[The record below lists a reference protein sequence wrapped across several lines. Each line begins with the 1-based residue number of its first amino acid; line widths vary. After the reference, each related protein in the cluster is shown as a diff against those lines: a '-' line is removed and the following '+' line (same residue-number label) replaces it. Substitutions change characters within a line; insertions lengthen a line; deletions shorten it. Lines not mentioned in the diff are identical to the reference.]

1 MTQRDRWRD
10 EDQRRFREDDWDRD
24 YGRRREEFR
33 DYGRFG
39 SEADRQR
46 ERGFGGR
53 DWPGRDWGA
62 RGRYEDE
69 RGFGGRERDYGDSA
83 GYGSGGSALD
93 YRDVV
98 GDERRRSAERVF
110 GRGFGRERDD
120 DRGGGA
126 MERAFGRG
134 FGRSPE
140 HPGWRERSRDEPYGR
155 EHDERGL
162 LDRAGDEVAS
172 WFGDDDAARRRRQD
186 AREGD
191 WGAQHHRGRG
201 PRNYQRSDERIRE
214 DVNDRLTDDPH
225 VDASHIEVA
234 VKDRE
239 VTLTGT
245 VRSRFEKRHAEDIAE
260 AVSGVTHVQNN
271 LRVDASAEL
280 AGRADSW
287 A

>member
-10 EDQRRFREDDWDRD
+10 EDQRRFRDDDWDRD

-33 DYGRFG
+33 DYERG
-39 SEADRQR
+39 SERSGGRGVGGR
-46 ERGFGGR
+46 EPFGRSGR
-53 DWPGRDWGA
+53 DWNA
-62 RGRYEDE
+62 RGRHEDE
-69 RGFGGRERDYGDSA
+69 RGFGGLERDYGDSA

-98 GDERRRSAERVF
+98 GDERRPRAERVF

-140 HPGWRERSRDEPYGR
+140 HSDWRDRSRDEPYGR
-155 EHDERGL
+155 GPDERGF

-172 WFGDDDAARRRRQD
+172 WFGDDDAARRRRHD

-191 WGAQHHRGRG
+191 EGGQHHRGRG

-225 VDASHIEVA
+225 VDASHIEVS

-239 VTLTGT
+239 VTLAGT
-245 VRSRFEKRHAEDIAE
+245 VRNRFEKRHAEDIAE

-271 LRVDASAEL
+271 LRVQVGE
-280 AGRADSW
+280 
-287 A
+287 